1 MYGGQYETRQ
11 RVRPPPIQN
20 YQQHNMPVAE
30 GQAQSIV
37 NPCRGTWQWA

>member
-11 RVRPPPIQN
+11 RVRPPPI
-20 YQQHNMPVAE
+20 QQHNMPVAE